1 MGAGNT
7 DASRSKAGRLVLVF
21 PPMAML
27 TSPPLAIAMLKG
39 FLARQSPDWDV
50 VTLDLNLWFFLR
62 IFRALGDAKLRLND
76 ELLRRIDADEK
87 SLLKAAATMPDKD
100 SSSFYSQ
107 KVTLCRTEYPTSRK
121 R

>member
-7 DASRSKAGRLVLVF
+7 DVRRSKAGRLVLVF
-21 PPMAML
+21 PPMAMP
-27 TSPPLAIAMLKG
+27 TSPPLGIAMLKG
-39 FLARQSPDWDV
+39 FLARCSPDWDV
-50 VTLDLNLWFFLR
+50 VPFDLNLWFFRR
-62 IFRALGDAKLRLND
+62 IFSALGDAKLRLND

-107 KVTLCRTEYPTSRK
+107 RL
-121 R
+121 